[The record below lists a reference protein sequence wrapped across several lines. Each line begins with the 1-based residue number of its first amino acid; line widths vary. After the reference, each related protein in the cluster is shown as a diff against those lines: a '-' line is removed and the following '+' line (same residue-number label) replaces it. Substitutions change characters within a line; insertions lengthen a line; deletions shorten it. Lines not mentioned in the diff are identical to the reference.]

1 MIPVFSILGD
11 SISTFSGISIPEHMV
26 FYDAYTQRQAGLHAA
41 GDTWWMRV
49 ITAHKDRLGVNC
61 SGAGTLVC
69 GLGPAA
75 GCSEQR
81 TGLLGQN
88 GAPDWVLVA
97 MGANDWAYGV
107 PLGELDTLDARTF
120 FGAYQ
125 LMLRRLKAAYPAAR
139 VVCATLLRGQDPADG
154 PLFFNAEA
162 AGPMEPYNEVIR
174 ATCGLEGCQVADLAA
189 TCPAYATLDGV
200 HPNAAGMGQLAA
212 GWLAYL

>member
-1 MIPVFSILGD
+1 
-11 SISTFSGISIPEHMV
+11 
-26 FYDAYTQRQAGLHAA
+26 
-41 GDTWWMRV
+41 
-49 ITAHKDRLGVNC
+49 
-61 SGAGTLVC
+61 
-69 GLGPAA
+69 
-75 GCSEQR
+75 
-81 TGLLGQN
+81 
-88 GAPDWVLVA
+88 

-107 PLGELDTLDARTF
+107 PLGEPDTLDARTF

-174 ATCGLEGCQVADLAA
+174 AACGLEGCQVADLAA

-200 HPNAAGMGQLAA
+200 HPNAAGMGQLASDGLPTCKSKSTGGPGA
-212 GWLAYL
+212 FSILKAPTACRPPPRAWPSLLQSAPRCGRPATAARRCS

>member
-1 MIPVFSILGD
+1 MIPIFSILGD

-26 FYDAYTQRQAGLHAA
+26 FYDAYTQRQAELHAA
-41 GDTWWMRV
+41 GDTWWQRP
-49 ITAHKDRLGVNC
+49 
-61 SGAGTLVC
+61 AGRQLLRRGNAVC

-88 GAPDWVLVA
+88 GAPDWILVA

-107 PLGELDTLDARTF
+107 PLGEPDTLDARTF

-139 VVCATLLRGQDPADG
+139 VVCAMLLRGQDPADG

-174 ATCGLEGCQVADLAA
+174 AACGLEGCQVADLAA